1 MHMEREPGSI
11 PPFRPIVSSIGTYNY
26 NLSKY
31 LCGLLTPHRT
41 YKINNTWAGFHKDIN
56 YLTQILK
63 KNLFPTYLIE
73 RVINLNVTRVESEV
87 SSVVVFLELLQI
99 LC

>member
-1 MHMEREPGSI
+1 MHKEREPGSI

-26 NLSKY
+26 NYNLSKD

-41 YKINNTWAGFHKDIN
+41 CKINNTWAGFHKDIK

-63 KNLFPTYLIE
+63 KNLFPTNLIE
-73 RVINLNVTRVESEV
+73 RVINQYVTRVESEV
-87 SSVVVFLELLQI
+87 CSVGCVP
-99 LC
+99 